1 MAIGKMIVKEIVW
14 LKTLIRT
21 KRKDVELAPTEEIK
35 KAILKELIMHLLLRY
50 GSKITATIFGLEIIK
65 IIKKLKFG

>member
-1 MAIGKMIVKEIVW
+1 MKKKEM
-14 LKTLIRT
+14 
-21 KRKDVELAPTEEIK
+21 ELAPTEEIK

-65 IIKKLKFG
+65 KLKFG